1 MSRGVNKKGIDQT
14 AGGQEKS
21 KIKGLTVW
29 DPGVANPKQEEFYMA
44 KELYVGF
51 GGAKAGGKTHAVRI
65 KAFGTALMN
74 PGIKI
79 IIFRKTYPAL
89 EENHILPL
97 KRMAVKTGA
106 ATYNGTTKMLTFVN
120 GSTIR
125 FGHWSGADSED
136 EYNGQEYDR
145 VFLDE
150 ATQFSERAFNLLAGM
165 LRGASPYPKQMYIT
179 CNPGGVGH
187 NWVKRLFIDR
197 QYETGHANPE
207 EDEHPED
214 YRFIWAKVED
224 NVQMLKHSPKYLEQL
239 SKLPEDVR
247 HAYRYGDWDSLGG
260 GYFKEFKKPTHVRKA
275 FKIPDHWKKYRAFD
289 YGLDMFA
296 CVWFAVDTD
305 GRAWAY
311 REVEKKGLIIQD
323 AAALCLRNSPAYEK
337 IEVTYAPWD
346 MWSRTKESGKTM
358 ADQFLMNG
366 LLIVQSPRDR
376 VQGHMA
382 MKSMMAPL
390 PLKDTFVRSL
400 FPEGQV
406 PATMPGLMF
415 FSDLG
420 KVIKDIEEIQAD
432 DNNPNDCAKDPHE
445 ITHTVDA
452 VRGFCVSRILPTEAP
467 ETKPR
472 RTFEDLLE
480 EKEENYESF
489 MCGGEPGPDYLGAA

>member
-1 MSRGVNKKGIDQT
+1 MSTADRAKKTDNR
-14 AGGQEKS
+14 
-21 KIKGLTVW
+21 IKVW
-29 DPGVANPKQEEFYMA
+29 DPGEANPKQAEFYVA
-44 KELYVGF
+44 RELYVGF

-65 KAFGTALMN
+65 KAFGTALAN
-74 PGIKI
+74 PGIRI
-79 IIFRKTYPAL
+79 IIFRQTYPAL

-97 KRMAVKTGA
+97 KRMATQTGA

-125 FGHWSGADSED
+125 FGHWQGEDSED

-150 ATQFSERAFNLLAGM
+150 ATQFSERAFHLLAGM

-197 QYETGHANPE
+197 DYETGHANPE

-247 HAYRYGDWDSLGG
+247 HAYRYGDWNSLGG
-260 GYFKEFKKPTHVRKA
+260 GYFKEFKKHSHVMEP
-275 FKIPDHWKKYRAFD
+275 FVIPPHWKRFRSFD

-296 CVWFAVDTD
+296 CLWWAVDTD
-305 GRAWAY
+305 GRCWAY
-311 REVEKKGLIIQD
+311 REVEQKNLIIAD
-323 AAALCLRNSPAYEK
+323 AAELMRQNSPEK
-337 IEVTYAPWD
+337 ERIEITYAPWD

-358 ADQFLMNG
+358 AETWLING
-366 LLIVQSPRDR
+366 IPIVQSPRDR

-382 MKSMMAPL
+382 MKSMMAQMPL
-390 PLKDTFVRSL
+390 TDPYVRSL
-400 FPEGQV
+400 FPEGKV
-406 PATMPGLMF
+406 PATLPGLMM
-415 FSDLG
+415 FSGLS
-420 KVIKDIEEIQAD
+420 KVIKDLEEIQAD
-432 DNNPNDCAKDPHE
+432 EKNPNDCAKIPHE
-445 ITHTVDA
+445 ITHTIDA
-452 VRGFCVSRILPTEAP
+452 ARSFCASRIVPTETP
-467 ETKPR
+467 LEPKR
-472 RTFEDLLE
+472 RTYEDMLE
-480 EKEENYESF
+480 EKEDNYESF
-489 MCGGEPGPDYLGAA
+489 MCGGEPSEGYIGAA